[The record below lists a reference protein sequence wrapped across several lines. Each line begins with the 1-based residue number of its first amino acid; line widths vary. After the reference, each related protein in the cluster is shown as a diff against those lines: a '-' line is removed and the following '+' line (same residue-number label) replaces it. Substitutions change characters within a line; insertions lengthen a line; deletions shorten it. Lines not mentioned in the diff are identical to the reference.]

1 MSSKVTKKSNK
12 ESDEVKCKICHQYIS
27 KSKMFLHEGFC
38 SRNNVFCDH
47 CEKVFLKK
55 DYEEHVKLIKKKKT
69 TKEVGSPSNSQKSKE
84 TQSETMK
91 PSSYTE
97 ENDNISNN
105 MVPLVP
111 KPSLEIVQ
119 MPITELYKINA
130 PIFVSETGQIISDK
144 NKNSSL
150 LPFLGINFR
159 SSKDSEKLLEDIIDQ
174 GDIFNE
180 NNSISENCYDFQGLS
195 SILNKNNIITNNKM
209 SINSSK
215 IIRDSGFSIGSSS
228 IQGNNSINYIYK
240 NNLVNSLHS
249 PLSKTIEINNNDSFS
264 EENKENIPK
273 NSKPKN
279 PKFNTLY
286 IDKSI
291 ANHSQKILKK
301 KYNFFTMQQTPG
313 KTPENSTKINNN
325 IKRSVKKNAPLD
337 KASRRTPKRPVL
349 NNLDT
354 SIENNNYQS
363 HKKEPQD
370 SNSKRNSS
378 KINLKFSKF
387 SGGKKINSNYLSE
400 TKKSNEQFDSSL
412 KRRKKKNYIFN
423 KFDTHNPMV
432 NSKNTRSNKILD
444 IPKPRRKEKKYD
456 EFVFEVN
463 DETCIDEIKRETLTR
478 QFNPS
483 SLNVVS
489 FNGEKKS
496 YPGFI
501 TNPDR
506 NYSQF
511 CKDAKKLS
519 LKKKLFQESI
529 DEKNEKKNFPEDS
542 VRVGLDKEKYKLFKR
557 IYNISLDDKCFGND
571 EGIKNSKCEIT
582 KRNANS
588 LKSGEI
594 YNQLFFNNNKKILL
608 HQKNKNIYK
617 NTIS

>member
-1 MSSKVTKKSNK
+1 
-12 ESDEVKCKICHQYIS
+12 
-27 KSKMFLHEGFC
+27 
-38 SRNNVFCDH
+38 
-47 CEKVFLKK
+47 
-55 DYEEHVKLIKKKKT
+55 
-69 TKEVGSPSNSQKSKE
+69 
-84 TQSETMK
+84 
-91 PSSYTE
+91 
-97 ENDNISNN
+97 
-105 MVPLVP
+105 
-111 KPSLEIVQ
+111 

-180 NNSISENCYDFQGLS
+180 NNSISENCYDFQGLAS
-195 SILNKNNIITNNKM
+195 MLNKNNTITNNKM

-387 SGGKKINSNYLSE
+387 SGGKKINTNYLSE
-400 TKKSNEQFDSSL
+400 TKK
-412 KRRKKKNYIFN
+412 
-423 KFDTHNPMV
+423 
-432 NSKNTRSNKILD
+432 
-444 IPKPRRKEKKYD
+444 
-456 EFVFEVN
+456 
-463 DETCIDEIKRETLTR
+463 
-478 QFNPS
+478 
-483 SLNVVS
+483 
-489 FNGEKKS
+489 
-496 YPGFI
+496 
-501 TNPDR
+501 
-506 NYSQF
+506 
-511 CKDAKKLS
+511 
-519 LKKKLFQESI
+519 
-529 DEKNEKKNFPEDS
+529 
-542 VRVGLDKEKYKLFKR
+542 
-557 IYNISLDDKCFGND
+557 
-571 EGIKNSKCEIT
+571 
-582 KRNANS
+582 
-588 LKSGEI
+588 
-594 YNQLFFNNNKKILL
+594 
-608 HQKNKNIYK
+608 
-617 NTIS
+617 